1 MFYYYNHIT
10 KPESDWGSIGISHV
24 AFMPKELRE
33 KIPEIVFDENNL
45 GYMFQEDLSDI
56 DNHINTCDRFI
67 PPLLDGQTVSD
78 YISLQGVTNKNFYS
92 FLAEGLL
99 SLVYKDITGYKIAKA
114 VIDIDGT
121 LNDSHTGADAC
132 MYDEANN
139 LIVLGEAK
147 FYKTSASN
155 GIHAIINDF
164 TKNKIVNKLESLY
177 NISTKRGVTKKILM
191 HNLGTGAHEEISI
204 SQFLGQKIVFAG
216 FVLHDEDDS
225 NIKDYMNP
233 SRYDCFKIDAEKI
246 NKNIENSFKRIKL
259 AHHNYEIVIV
269 HLPIDSKDQLI
280 NDVIEKAQ
288 NERRRLEKCLI
299 P

>member
-1 MFYYYNHIT
+1 
-10 KPESDWGSIGISHV
+10 
-24 AFMPKELRE
+24 
-33 KIPEIVFDENNL
+33 
-45 GYMFQEDLSDI
+45 MFQEDISDI

-67 PPLLDGQTVSD
+67 PPLLEGQTVSD
-78 YISLQGVTNKNFYS
+78 YITLQGLTNKNFYS

-132 MYDEANN
+132 MYDAANN

-147 FYKTSASN
+147 FYKTSANS
-155 GIHAIINDF
+155 GINAIINDF

-177 NISTKRGVTKKILM
+177 KVSTRCGMTKKILM
-191 HNLGTGAHEEISI
+191 HNLGTGVHEAISI
-204 SQFLGQKIVFAG
+204 NQFLGQKIVFAG

-225 NIKDYMNP
+225 NIADYMNP
-233 SRYDCFKIDAEKI
+233 TRYDCFKIDVDKI
-246 NKNIENSFKRIKL
+246 NKNIEESFKRIRITHK
-259 AHHNYEIVIV
+259 NYEIIIV

-280 NDVIEKAQ
+280 KDVIETAQ
-288 NERRRLEKCLI
+288 TERRRLEKCLI